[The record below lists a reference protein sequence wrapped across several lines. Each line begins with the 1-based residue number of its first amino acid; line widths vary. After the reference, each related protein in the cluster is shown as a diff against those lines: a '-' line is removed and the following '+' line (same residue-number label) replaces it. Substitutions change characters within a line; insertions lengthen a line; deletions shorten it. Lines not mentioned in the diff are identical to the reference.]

1 MEEDSS
7 VGGRDPRQSPAHAPN
22 PKAKSCK
29 GCLFYSSVLK
39 SEARNPLCV
48 GITRTLQQV
57 PNYSIGESEIEAT
70 QEDHSLSDF
79 KYACVGYSV
88 FLNNKDSSVEK
99 GEKQPE
105 LPFCA
110 GLEILM
116 DRRPS
121 TADHVPAHAHSKE
134 DARVH
139 SHPQGYRPTQSSGQD
154 FFSKFARNA
163 GLVAS
168 GVAKNLIRVGNQI
181 KDNFDDILYDRR
193 RPK

>member
-7 VGGRDPRQSPAHAPN
+7 VGGGDPRQSPGHVPN

-48 GITRTLQQV
+48 GISRNLQQV
-57 PNYSIGESEIEAT
+57 PNYMIGESEIEAT
-70 QEDHSLSDF
+70 QEDRNLSDF

-88 FLNNKDSSVEK
+88 FLNNKDSSMEK

-105 LPFCA
+105 LPLCA

-116 DRRPS
+116 DRRTS
-121 TADHVPAHAHSKE
+121 TADHMPAHVHNAP
-134 DARVH
+134 VH
-139 SHPQGYRPTQSSGQD
+139 SQPQGYGPTTSSGQD

-168 GVAKNLIRVGNQI
+168 GVARNLIRVGNQI
-181 KDNFDDILYDRR
+181 KDSFDDILYDRR

>member
-1 MEEDSS
+1 MKEVSS
-7 VGGRDPRQSPAHAPN
+7 DGGRDPRQSPSQDSTS
-22 PKAKSCK
+22 KAKSCK
-29 GCLFYSSVLK
+29 GCLYYSSVLR

-57 PNYSIGESEIEAT
+57 PNYTVKEAEIEAT
-70 QEDHSLSDF
+70 KEGHSLSDF

-88 FLNNKDSSVEK
+88 FLSNKDNSMEK
-99 GEKQPE
+99 GEKQAE

-116 DRRPS
+116 DRRTS
-121 TADHVPAHAHSKE
+121 TADHVPAHVHNKE
-134 DARVH
+134 DTSVQ
-139 SHPQGYRPTQSSGQD
+139 SQPQGYRLPQSSGQD

-168 GVAKNLIRVGNQI
+168 AVARNLVRVANQI